1 MKTHPALELDA
12 HPGRKQT
19 NRTWRFY
26 ALRWVAALL
35 LLGAA
40 VLAGLLIFARTLIGK
55 YTTRQPAPIAQT
67 QVTEA
72 DRQALMAK
80 WSEFLNALDARQPSP
95 PLTMSAQEVN
105 VFVAMMPDLNRR
117 MHVTIAENRLRAE
130 FAIPLDDLPG
140 PHLPAIPKGRYANG
154 VALLKMS
161 LGPDHR
167 PRFDLDS
174 LTLNG
179 RPVPEWAKT
188 QALRGP
194 HARNVLS
201 MLDKNA
207 LMSRLRSIE
216 VRGDQ
221 LVFVPVNSK

>member
-1 MKTHPALELDA
+1 MKTHPDLQFNAP
-12 HPGRKQT
+12 PGLKQT

-26 ALRWVAALL
+26 ALMSVGALL

-40 VLAGLLIFARTLIGK
+40 VLTGLFIFARTLIGK
-55 YTTRQPAPIAQT
+55 YTTPQPAPITQI
-67 QVTEA
+67 QVTED

-80 WSEFLNALDARQPSP
+80 WSEFLNALQSGQPAP
-95 PLTMSAQEVN
+95 PLSMSSEEVN
-105 VFVAMMPDLNRR
+105 VFVAMMPNLNHRF
-117 MHVTIAENRLRAE
+117 HVTIAENRLRAE

-140 PHLPAIPKGRYANG
+140 PHLPAMPKGRYANG
-154 VALLKMS
+154 VALLNMS
-161 LGPDHR
+161 LGPDHH

-188 QALRGP
+188 QGLRGP
-194 HARNVLS
+194 HARNVLA

-207 LMSRLRSIE
+207 LLSRLRSIE

-221 LVFVPVNSK
+221 LVFVPVNSM